1 MLMRGLNFFMIIV
14 MAILVSCMPR
24 KFDELVKLPKKTT
37 IELRD
42 AIDSISGMSFDTFYA
57 KLSTKY
63 KDSAQNVSF
72 KTSIR
77 MKKDSVVNSLITY
90 ARIPVYNS
98 LLTKDSIILMDKR
111 EKCVVSESLEYL
123 KKKFAI
129 DIAFENVEEMIF
141 GAPIGFKTD
150 QKYFRV
156 NDPFSYTLC
165 SHRKR
170 DIKKNERKEQ
180 REIVNYYS
188 LSEDLKS
195 LKQQRIESPEDSTIV
210 LIDYESRQLIG
221 DFFAP
226 KIVKVVIITPNQ
238 EINVLL
244 DYKKIRINE
253 EETIHFVVP
262 ESYEECK

>member
-1 MLMRGLNFFMIIV
+1 MLMKGIHIFIISV
-14 MAILVSCMPR
+14 TVILVSCMPR
-24 KFDELVKLPKKTT
+24 KFDELIKLPKKTT
-37 IELRD
+37 VELRQ
-42 AIDSISGMSFDTFYA
+42 AIDSIPGISFDTFYA

-63 KDSAQNVSF
+63 IDSAQNVSF

-98 LLTKDSIILMDKR
+98 LLTNDSIILMDKR
-111 EKCVVSESLEYL
+111 EKCVVSESLDYL
-123 KKKFAI
+123 KNKFEI

-141 GAPIGFKTD
+141 GAPIGFKTE

-156 NDPFSYTLC
+156 NDPYSYTLC

-195 LKQQRIESPEDSTIV
+195 
-210 LIDYESRQLIG
+210 
-221 DFFAP
+221 
-226 KIVKVVIITPNQ
+226 
-238 EINVLL
+238 
-244 DYKKIRINE
+244 
-253 EETIHFVVP
+253 
-262 ESYEECK
+262 

>member
-1 MLMRGLNFFMIIV
+1 MKSLNYFLIIGLS
-14 MAILVSCMPR
+14 ILVSCATNR
-24 KFDELVKLPKKTT
+24 DSEQVKLPKKTT
-37 IELRD
+37 VQLRQ
-42 AIDSISGMSFDTFYA
+42 AMDSIAGVPFDSFYA

-72 KTSIR
+72 KTSVR
-77 MKKDSVVNSLITY
+77 MRKDSVVNSLITY

-98 LLTKDSIILMDKR
+98 LLTKDSIILVDKR
-111 EKCVVSESLEYL
+111 EKCVLSESLNYL

-129 DIAFENVEEMIF
+129 NVAYENVEEMIF
-141 GAPIGFKTD
+141 GAPVGFD
-150 QKYFRV
+150 INQKYFRV

-180 REIVNYYS
+180 REIVNYYE
-188 LSEDLKS
+188 LSEDLQS
-195 LKQQRIESPEDSTIV
+195 LKSQRIESPEDSTVV
-210 LIDYESRQLIG
+210 LINYKSRQLKDG
-221 DFFAP
+221 FLLP
-226 KIVKVVIITPNQ
+226 KLVEIAIITPKQ
-238 EINVLL
+238 EISVFV

-253 EETIHFVVP
+253 NETIHFVVP

>member
-1 MLMRGLNFFMIIV
+1 MKSLNFFIV
-14 MAILVSCMPR
+14 VIMSLLVSCASI
-24 KFDELVKLPKKTT
+24 KTDELVRLPKKTT
-37 IELRD
+37 IQLRL
-42 AIDSISGMSFDTFYA
+42 AMDSIAGITFDSFYA
-57 KLSTKY
+57 KIATKY

-77 MKKDSVVNSLITY
+77 MKKDSVVHSLITY
-90 ARIPVYNS
+90 ARIPVYSS
-98 LLTKDSIILMDKR
+98 LLTKDSIILVDKR
-111 EKCVVSESLEYL
+111 DKCVVSESLDYL

-141 GAPIGFKTD
+141 GGPVAFNKEE
-150 QKYFRV
+150 KYFRV

-180 REIVNYYS
+180 REILNYYS

-195 LKQQRIESPEDSTIV
+195 LKRQKIESPEDSTVIF
-210 LIDYESRQLIG
+210 IDYNSRQLIEG
-221 DFFAP
+221 ILMP
-226 KIVKVVIITPNQ
+226 KIVEVTIITPNQ
-238 EINVLL
+238 EIKVLL

-253 EETIHFVVP
+253 NETIHFVVP

>member
-1 MLMRGLNFFMIIV
+1 MIVV
-14 MAILVSCMPR
+14 MSILVSCASR
-24 KFDELVKLPKKTT
+24 KTDEWVKLPKKSNE
-37 IELRD
+37 ELRQ
-42 AIDSISGMSFDTFYA
+42 AMNSISEISFDEFYA
-57 KLSTKY
+57 KLSTNY

-77 MKKDSVVNSLITY
+77 MRKDSVVNSLITY

-98 LLTKDSIILMDKR
+98 LLSKDSIILMDKR
-111 EKCVVSESLEYL
+111 EKCVVSESLNYL

-129 DIAFENVEEMIF
+129 DIAYENVEEMIF
-141 GAPIGFKTD
+141 GAPISYKPD
-150 QKYFRV
+150 EKYFRV
-156 NDPFSYTLC
+156 NDPYYYTLC

-170 DIKKNERKEQ
+170 EIKKNERKEQ

-195 LKQQRIESPEDSTIV
+195 LKHQKIESPEDSTIIY
-210 LIDYESRQLIG
+210 IDYNSRQLIEG
-221 DFFAP
+221 ILMP
-226 KIVKVVIITPNQ
+226 KIVEVTIITPKQ
-238 EINVLL
+238 EIKVVL

-253 EETIHFVVP
+253 KETIHFIVP

>member
-1 MLMRGLNFFMIIV
+1 MKSINFLILVAAI
-14 MAILVSCMPR
+14 ILVSCMPR

-37 IELRD
+37 LQLRE
-42 AIDSISGMSFDTFYA
+42 AMDSISGISFDTFYA

-77 MKKDSVVNSLITY
+77 MRKDSVVNSLITY

-98 LLTKDSIILMDKR
+98 LLTKDSIVLMDKR
-111 EKCVVSESLEYL
+111 EKCVVSESLNYL

-141 GAPIGFKTD
+141 GSPIGFNSD

-156 NDPFSYTLC
+156 NDPYSYTLC

-188 LSEDLKS
+188 LSEDLQS

-210 LIDYESRQLIG
+210 LINYQSRQRV
-221 DFFAP
+221 DDYFAP
-226 KIVKVVIITPNQ
+226 KIVEVVIMTPKQ
-238 EINVLL
+238 EINVFL

>member
-1 MLMRGLNFFMIIV
+1 MKNLNFFLVIIV
-14 MAILVSCMPR
+14 GILVSCASR
-24 KFDELVKLPKKTT
+24 RSGEQVKLPKKTT
-37 IELRD
+37 IELRKSM
-42 AIDSISGMSFDTFYA
+42 DSIANISFDYFYA
-57 KLSTKY
+57 KIATKY

-72 KTSIR
+72 KTSVR
-77 MKKDSVVNSLITY
+77 MSKDSVVNSLITY

-111 EKCVVSESLEYL
+111 EKCVVSESLNYL

-129 DIAFENVEEMIF
+129 DIAYENVEEMMF
-141 GAPIGFKTD
+141 GAPIAFDLNK
-150 QKYFRV
+150 KYFRA

-170 DIKKNERKEQ
+170 DIKKNERKEL

-195 LKQQRIESPEDSTIV
+195 LRSQRIESPEDSTIV
-210 LIDYESRQLIG
+210 LIDYKSRQLKDG
-221 DFFAP
+221 FFLP
-226 KIVKVVIITPNQ
+226 KIVEVRIITPKQ
-238 EINVLL
+238 EIKVFL

-253 EETIHFVVP
+253 KEIIHFVIP